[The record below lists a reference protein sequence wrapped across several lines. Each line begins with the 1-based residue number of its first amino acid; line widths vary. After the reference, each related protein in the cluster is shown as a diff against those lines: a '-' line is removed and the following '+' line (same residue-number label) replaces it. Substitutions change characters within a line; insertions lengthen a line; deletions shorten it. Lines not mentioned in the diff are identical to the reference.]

1 MNAVLEV
8 KNLTKIF
15 KIYKNDFQRLK
26 EAFLKKKYHK
36 ELVANDNISFSLKE
50 GESLGIIGLNG
61 AGKSTLLKQIAGVL
75 EPSSGEIIK
84 FSKVAAILELGTGFD
99 PELSGREN
107 IYFNGF
113 LLGMQKDHID
123 KIYNE
128 IVDFSELINF
138 INMPIKSYSSG
149 MIVRLAFS
157 IAVFS
162 DAKIFII
169 DEALSVG
176 DAHFSQKCITKLNE
190 IKQNGT
196 SIIFVSHDLAAL
208 KLLCQRI
215 ILLKEG
221 KLIGD
226 GEASAILQEYNY
238 LISKQSEQN
247 SEYENGYGD
256 KSAEVLEAYILKN
269 DKPSKVFFSG
279 DEATICIKIKANK
292 DLNDLV
298 VGFLIKDKFSQD
310 IFGTN
315 SNIINHP
322 IAVKKDKIY
331 LISYILNLNIGNAF
345 YTMSLALHQSN
356 THIDICHNWLDNY
369 LSFQVISDP
378 TFIGIS
384 KLYPTIQIKEI

>member
-356 THIDICHNWLDNY
+356 THIDICHHW
-369 LSFQVISDP
+369 
-378 TFIGIS
+378 
-384 KLYPTIQIKEI
+384 

>member
-356 THIDICHNWLDNY
+356 THIDICHHWLDNY

-384 KLYPTIQIKEI
+384 K